1 MWTKGLLSFK
11 NLAKTR
17 NACCEQ
23 NIEYNCVV
31 YLFNMLQA
39 CYYQKYCAAGISYFS
54 VDTEGKLNVQKTFR
68 KRPGRPLNVLCTFNL
83 RPRKMMFKENKYYQ
97 QFSLWRNILP
107 TSFSHY
113 WDTMSLFWSIEFS
126 FRRCSSVWYIRW
138 RT

>member
-68 KRPGRPLNVLCTFNL
+68 RRPGRPLNVLCTLNL
-83 RPRKMMFKENKYYQ
+83 RPVAAGMVCYQ
-97 QFSLWRNILP
+97 RLLFNII
-107 TSFSHY
+107 SRQKRF
-113 WDTMSLFWSIEFS
+113 
-126 FRRCSSVWYIRW
+126 
-138 RT
+138 